1 MAIALTSNDISTRGI
16 NNTNLAQ
23 FAGRARQV
31 VINVDDGYR
40 PVVMDG
46 STVGGKF
53 KCASVAEVDS
63 VESSLNTKI
72 NSANSK
78 ITNLTSKI
86 TNIETAVGGS
96 GNLDDVMTETQADA
110 KYLAKSANA
119 VSASKLATART
130 IGATGDAAWSVS
142 FDGSANRSAALTLA
156 NSGVTAGSYGPSAN
170 ATPNAGATFQ
180 VPQITVDAKG
190 RVTSAVTR
198 TVKIPNAPTTVSGNA
213 ATATKL
219 ATART
224 IAIGGVVTGTATSF
238 DGSANITINTTKATD
253 STKVPISGSRGALAG
268 YSTISSGA
276 ASTITAS
283 SADDMTVTSGST
295 IAVNNGSSGQTWCKV
310 RYITGGVT
318 SVSLG
323 SNWDWVGGEA
333 PSIDKPGILICYWA
347 GTGGVANFVSGVK

>member
-16 NNTNLAQ
+16 TNTNLAQ

-53 KCASVAEVDS
+53 KCASVTEVDS
-63 VESSLNTKI
+63 VESSLTSKI
-72 NSANSK
+72 NSTNTK
-78 ITNLTSKI
+78 VTNLTKKI

-96 GNLDDVMTETQADA
+96 GNLDDIISETQADA
-110 KYLAKSANA
+110 KYLGKSANA
-119 VSASKLATART
+119 VSASKLAKART
-130 IGATGDAAWSVS
+130 IGATGDAIWSVS

-156 NSGVTAGSYGPSAN
+156 SSGVTAGSYGPSAN
-170 ATPNAGATFQ
+170 ATPAAGATFQ
-180 VPQITVDAKG
+180 VPQVTVDAKG

-198 TVKIPNAPTTVSGNA
+198 TVKIPAAPSTVSGNA
-213 ATATKL
+213 GTATKL
-219 ATART
+219 AHART
-224 IAIGGVVTGTATSF
+224 IAISGVVTGTATSF
-238 DGSANITINTTKATD
+238 DGSKNIIINTTKATD

-268 YSTISSGA
+268 YSSISSGA

-283 SADDMTVTSGST
+283 SADDATVTSGST

-318 SVSLG
+318 SISLG

-347 GTGGVANFVSGVK
+347 GTGGIANFISGVA